1 MIKKIDSSH
10 VLVVGGQITHNLRAF
25 HLALESASCA
35 AEASWARFA
44 CNANPLWESFDQV

>member
-1 MIKKIDSSH
+1 MIIIMIHSSH
-10 VLVVGGQITHNLRAF
+10 VLVVGQITHNLPAF
-25 HLALESASCA
+25 HLALEAASCA